1 MSVFSNAVKLG
12 FERGWIDFKRFMASP
27 GDIIPVLLIAAI
39 SLGFLWYQRDSHV
52 GGISLA
58 LVTLPSIMGMIVA
71 FSGFSNISGL
81 LTYEQEDGTLLRA
94 KTIPQGIQGYFISR
108 LVFVALT
115 TAIMLLSI
123 LPALFFVDGVSI
135 NFIQGIELIGILV
148 LGFVA
153 TVTWGAI
160 VGSLIRSAKD
170 ASALMFPTLLIV
182 GISGI
187 FYPITALW
195 GWVQVIA
202 QIFPVYWLGLG
213 ARSIILPHEAVASEI
228 AKSWRTPE
236 MLVVLAVWA
245 VAGLFIAPRVLSR
258 MTRRATGSRMT
269 EDSERAKQYQPH
281 P

>member
-1 MSVFSNAVKLG
+1 MSIATNAIKLG
-12 FERGWIDFKRFMASP
+12 FERGWIDFKRFMTTA
-27 GDIIPVLLIAAI
+27 GDIIPVLLIGVL
-39 SLGFLWYQRDSHV
+39 SLGFLWYQRDSQINGV
-52 GGISLA
+52 SLA
-58 LVTLPSIMGMIVA
+58 LVTLPSIIGMIVA

-94 KTIPQGIQGYFISR
+94 KTIPQGVKGYFISR

-115 TAIMLLSI
+115 TAVMLLSI

-135 NFIQGIELIGILV
+135 RISQGIELAGILI
-148 LGFVA
+148 LGFIA

-160 VGSLIRSAKD
+160 VGSLIKSAKD

-195 GWVQVIA
+195 GWVQIIA
-202 QIFPVYWLGLG
+202 QAFPVYWLGLG
-213 ARSIILPHEAVASEI
+213 ARSIILPGEAVTNEI

-236 MLVVLAVWA
+236 MLIVLTIWAAVGLM
-245 VAGLFIAPRVLSR
+245 VAPKVLSR
-258 MTRRATGSRMT
+258 MTRRATGSKMT